1 MFSKTET
8 QALKKNFWI
17 QFGKIYTRK
26 WLLYDTKIKDVS
38 LKFEIE
44 PRKVAVGFF
53 IECKSD
59 ELRKIYYMKLLSL
72 KTILIENYLPDV
84 LFEEH
89 FTLENGKE
97 ISKIWVEKQGI
108 KLYNQDNWN
117 EIYTFFFEKM
127 EKFEY
132 FFNEYQDYIQDLKL
146 NT

>member
-8 QALKKNFWI
+8 QAIKKEFWI
-17 QFGKIYTRK
+17 QFGQTYPRK
-26 WLLYDTKIKDVS
+26 WLLHNTKIKDVS
-38 LKFEIE
+38 FKFEIE

-59 ELRKIYYMKLLSL
+59 DLRQIYFEKMVSL
-72 KTILIENYLPDV
+72 QTILIENYLSDA

-89 FTLENGKE
+89 FTLENGKI

-108 KLYNQDNWN
+108 KLYNKDHWD
-117 EIYTFFFEKM
+117 EIYTFFYEKM
-127 EKFEY
+127 EQFEY
-132 FFNEYQDYIQDLKL
+132 FFYEYQDYIQDLEI